1 MASRDSD
8 AARYRANLQGEV
20 DSAALYRAMAAAT
33 DDAAQAELYRK
44 LAAVEE
50 AHAAFWRRRLA
61 GLGASAGEPRPGWR
75 TRVLIALA
83 RRFGADLVLPAA
95 RSLEAMDQTSYDHQ
109 PESAGTAMPAQERSH
124 VRLLGQLARR
134 PRPGWSGA
142 AYARLEGRHGAGG
155 GNALRAAVLG
165 ANDGLVSTLSLVM
178 GVAGASADSRTIL
191 LTGVAGLLAG
201 ACSMAMGEWI
211 SVQSARELYE
221 RQLAAEAEEL
231 QQVPQEERA
240 ELELI
245 YRSKGFTA
253 DEARTIAERVMAD
266 PDTALAMLAREE
278 LGIDPDDRGGSPWA
292 AATASFLVF
301 VVGAALPVLP
311 FVWFDGERAVQ
322 ASAAAGAAGLFLI
335 GAAITLF
342 TGRHAAWSGLR
353 QLLIGLAAAGV
364 TWGAGRLFG
373 VALGG

>member
-1 MASRDSD
+1 MSRHPD
-8 AARYRANLQGEV
+8 AARYRANLQGEI
-20 DSAALYRAMAAAT
+20 DSAALYRAMADSAG
-33 DDAAQAELYRK
+33 DAAQAELYRR
-44 LAAVEE
+44 LAAVED
-50 AHAAFWRRRLA
+50 AHAAFWQRRLKA
-61 GLGASAGEPRPGWR
+61 IGVGTQRERPGWR
-75 TRVLIALA
+75 TRVLIGLA
-83 RRFGADLVLPAA
+83 RRFGADFVLPAA
-95 RSLEAMDQTSYDHQ
+95 RSIEAMDQTGYDHQ
-109 PESAGTAMPAQERSH
+109 PESEHTALPAQERSH

-134 PRPGWSGA
+134 PRPGWTGPT
-142 AYARLEGRHGAGG
+142 YARLEGRHGAGG

-178 GVAGASADSRTIL
+178 GVAGAQAESHTIL
-191 LTGVAGLLAG
+191 LTGLAGLLAG

-211 SVQSARELYE
+211 SVQSANELYE
-221 RQLAAEAEEL
+221 RQIAAEAEEL
-231 QQVPQEERA
+231 REVPNEERA

-245 YRSKGFTA
+245 YRSKGFTE

-266 PDTALAMLAREE
+266 PDTALSTLAREE
-278 LGIDPDDRGGSPWA
+278 LGIDPDERSGSPWA
-292 AATASFLVF
+292 AAAASFAIF

-311 FVWFDGERAVQ
+311 FVWLHGERALQV
-322 ASAAAGAAGLFLI
+322 SAAAGGFGLFLI

-342 TGRHAAWSGLR
+342 TGRNAAWSGLR